1 MNLKNLLK
9 LFAENNCETVLVKRL
24 VRNNNSKQQIYVAQG
39 DTRILNIFPLEDFKS
54 VLKPNAKKETFH
66 AGCEFYWI
74 DDEGHKFLDSKCFVK
89 LATHVDSV
97 DKGPIQQPENYSD
110 VVRMLKRLVAA
121 SSEALEKLTKWNRTY
136 KSGRPPRS
144 RNFDGLVARASSQL
158 RDDSQISEAWS
169 AERPQA
175 I

>member
-1 MNLKNLLK
+1 MVALKDDRTLAVKGALIPR
-9 LFAENNCETVLVKRL
+9 LGCRTWELRGEVCARIVAEAIRL
-24 VRNNNSKQQIYVAQG
+24 GFRHVDTAQG
-39 DTRILNIFPLEDFKS
+39 YGN
-54 VLKPNAKKETFH
+54 ET
-66 AGCEFYWI
+66 AVG
-74 DDEGHKFLDSKCFVK
+74 EGLRS
-89 LATHVDSV
+89 SGEV
-97 DKGPIQQPENYSD
+97 DKRPIEQPENYSD

-121 SSEALEKLTKWNRTY
+121 SSEALKKLEKWNRTY